1 MPASATT
8 TRKEKAPRKQRTK
21 KEKHIDSE
29 SDDDCASDVRTLGHR
44 SYCENFEEM
53 KQLECLFLLMCL
65 GRGEFELDRKWKQSW
80 ISNKQPP

>member
-29 SDDDCASDVRTLGHR
+29 SDDDCASDVRTLSHR

-53 KQLECLFLLMCL
+53 KQLECLFLLTCL
-65 GRGEFELDRKWKQSW
+65 GRGEFKLDRKWKQSW